1 MTTVGIVSAGY
12 MGAGLGWALRT
23 GGARVVTAVAGRS
36 ARTAR
41 LAAEAGLEVLP
52 GLADVVR
59 AADVVLSVTPPAE
72 AVRAAAAIAAVDD
85 TDTLVVDLNAVSP
98 ETMTAVASRLRRVVD
113 GSISGPPPTATPGAR
128 IFLSGAEAHTVAD
141 LPWAG
146 LVEPV
151 VIGPEIG
158 AASAAKMCTASIYK
172 GTTALVTQAM
182 RTAGHH
188 GVLDVVIADLERN
201 GIDTHHG
208 VARAATKA
216 HRFVAEM
223 REIALT
229 QAGAGLTPAL
239 FEAFAEVYADVAAT
253 PLADGDPETTGPL
266 PPDAVVAALHAEK
279 P

>member
-1 MTTVGIVSAGY
+1 MSAGY

-23 GGARVVTAVAGRS
+23 GGARVVTTVAGRS

-41 LAAEAGLEVLP
+41 LAAEADLELLP
-52 GLADVVR
+52 DLAEVVR

-72 AVRAAAAIAAVDD
+72 ALRAAAEIAAVDD
-85 TDTLVVDLNAVSP
+85 TDTLVADLNAISP
-98 ETMTAVASRLRRVVD
+98 ETMAAVASHLRRPVD
-113 GSISGPPPTATPGAR
+113 GSISGPPPTAKPGAR
-128 IFLSGAEAHTVAD
+128 IFLSGPEAQVVAA

-146 LVEPV
+146 LVTPIV
-151 VIGPEIG
+151 VGPEIG

-172 GTTALVTQAM
+172 GMTALVAQAM

-201 GIDTHHG
+201 GIDTHRD

-223 REIALT
+223 REIART
-229 QAGAGLTPAL
+229 QEGAGLTPAL
-239 FEAFAEVYADVAAT
+239 FAAFAAVYADLAAT

-266 PPDAVVAALHAEK
+266 PPDAVVALTKK